1 MGAVSYQKYT
11 LGGDRVFHTPFDAI
25 APDKIPRLRCATP
38 RHSAAEPADPSDQ
51 RRPRPFATPTPCA
64 YDLPAHR
71 TASRGRVAEDSLRL
85 SKRTE
90 YGVRAVVQ
98 LARLWPQGFVQAK
111 DLSRQERMPN
121 KFLEAILA
129 ALVRGGFLESKI
141 GRDGGYRLSRGPADI
156 RVGDVIRR
164 LEGRLSAKEGETTND
179 RSPGEV
185 AVHLLNEKLTEATEG
200 ALDDLTLEQ
209 LLEHVNRSGSLQ
221 QMYYI

>member
-1 MGAVSYQKYT
+1 M
-11 LGGDRVFHTPFDAI
+11 
-25 APDKIPRLRCATP
+25 
-38 RHSAAEPADPSDQ
+38 
-51 RRPRPFATPTPCA
+51 
-64 YDLPAHR
+64 
-71 TASRGRVAEDSLRL
+71 RL

-90 YGVRAVVQ
+90 YGLRAVVQ
-98 LARLWPQGFVQAK
+98 LARLWPRGYVQSR
-111 DLSRQERMPN
+111 DLAQQENLPN
-121 KFLEAILA
+121 KFLEAILL
-129 ALVRGGFLESKI
+129 ALRRGGFLESKI

-164 LEGRLSAKEGETTND
+164 LEGRLSAKEGESTNE

-185 AVHLLNEKLTEATEG
+185 AVHLLNEKLTEATDG